1 MAWQHIASAP
11 LHESSIDLYAASDGA
26 HMIRVNGLELMNS
39 RYHRSEDLLGTLA
52 GMLVRGAAPN
62 ILLGG
67 LGLGYTLASLA
78 RSLGG
83 AGTITVAEISDAV
96 ITWFDAY
103 FRAELGVDL
112 SDAKIVH
119 GDVATLIASGEIYDA
134 IVVDVDNGPEALA
147 TEGNA
152 FLYSS
157 DGLEQIWRSLGDDG
171 LYVVWSGF
179 ESAAFCG
186 RAESAGFT
194 VACMPVALPGR
205 SDLCHYL
212 YVLSKQASIAERLAA
227 ALAACGI

>member
-96 ITWFDAY
+96 ITWFEAY
-103 FRAELGVDL
+103 FRADLGIDL

-119 GDVATLIASGEIYDA
+119 GDVAALIASGEIYDA
-134 IVVDVDNGPEALA
+134 IVVDVDNGPEAF
-147 TEGNA
+147 TCRKNRH
-152 FLYSS
+152 LYSLE
-157 DGLEQIWRSLGDDG
+157 GLRRTRKALRPNGVLAIWSTFASRAFTARLREADLETRLVRVRANGHSNRLHSLWLGRRS
-171 LYVVWSGF
+171 
-179 ESAAFCG
+179 
-186 RAESAGFT
+186 RA
-194 VACMPVALPGR
+194 
-205 SDLCHYL
+205 
-212 YVLSKQASIAERLAA
+212 
-227 ALAACGI
+227 